1 MSTTT
6 NLSATPVD
14 AGRESTVEDLL
25 AVYEESM
32 ELNRGYRNAH
42 SVLSLIMVLLAA
54 LWLAAAVPPVAHA
67 VEVVADYIDLGLAET
82 DARGAIARL
91 ALAMLVVKLSLGLI
105 HGPQRYRDPARARWA
120 LNQMQDLA
128 QRQLG
133 FRYHLDVALV
143 NDKPAAVGRH
153 VLRQRARH
161 WNQQSHR
168 GMTAPRPRPLRGEAW
183 PQGCLAPKPVTVAY
197 NTHHHSFYIEEW
209 EHRRAKAHLSK
220 EL

>member
-1 MSTTT
+1 MSATT
-6 NLSATPVD
+6 NLPTAPVE
-14 AGRESTVEDLL
+14 AGHESTVEDLL

-42 SVLSLIMVLLAA
+42 SVLSLIVMLLAG
-54 LWLAAAVPPVAHA
+54 LWLAAAAAPVAHA
-67 VEVVADYIDLGLAET
+67 VEVVADHIHLGLPET
-82 DARGAIARL
+82 DARGTIACL
-91 ALAMLVVKLSLGLI
+91 ALAMLIVKLNLGLI
-105 HGPQRYRDPARARWA
+105 YGPQRYRNPARARWA

-128 QRQLG
+128 QRQLS

-168 GMTAPRPRPLRGEAW
+168 GTTAPRPRPLRGEAW
-183 PQGCLAPKPVTVAY
+183 PQGCLAPEPVTVAY
-197 NTHHHSFYIEEW
+197 NTHHHSFYVEEW
-209 EHRRAKAHLSK
+209 EHRRAETRLSK
-220 EL
+220 AL